1 MRVLLLLHLVLFPT
15 LASASTS
22 QPNQICF
29 TKTQAVK
36 ISRTLKRCK
45 ADRKIYKVQLASVQA
60 TCDTKLQHLHRLNA
74 RQRRRVHPAIWFT
87 LGVVTAG
94 VVAGVLVY
102 TFARTQVAPVQTASL
117 AVPAL

>member
-1 MRVLLLLHLVLFPT
+1 MRVLFLLHLVLFPA

-22 QPNQICF
+22 QPTQICF

-45 ADRKIYKVQLASVQA
+45 ADRKIYKVKLASVQA

-102 TFARTQVAPVQTASL
+102 SFSRTQVAPVQTSSL
-117 AVPAL
+117 SVPAL

>member
-94 VVAGVLVY
+94 VIAGVLVY
-102 TFARTQVAPVQTASL
+102 SFSRTAEGAVQTSALS
-117 AVPAL
+117 VPAL

>member
-1 MRVLLLLHLVLFPT
+1 MRVLLFLHLVLFPT
-15 LASASTS
+15 TSLASTS
-22 QPNQICF
+22 QPTEICF

-45 ADRKIYKVQLASVQA
+45 ADRKIYKVQLASIQA
-60 TCDTKLQHLHRLNA
+60 TCETKLQHLHRLNA

-102 TFARTQVAPVQTASL
+102 SFSRTAEGAVRTSSL
-117 AVPAL
+117 SVPAL